1 MTRSSRIYTPRTLLL
16 PFFSSLFVFLFF
28 FFTLLHPSFSRHF
41 SGVAA
46 VESSA
51 PSCDQRA
58 WCCRFSQSWSSVE
71 CALSFVSLSPNP
83 PCVFPLASHHFWH
96 CQVQSSGDREKIKNT
111 VRIKQHKLQAK
122 FYYYTTW
129 LSFDSPSFADGSD
142 GDRLAACR
150 IIFRSGCFDLCRWP
164 IISFQVL
171 RFKVTKSAV
180 TLPAAGRFET
190 DFFAVKKSGKKG
202 RLTSSSQRNSYALLA
217 FGSVSH
223 CHRYL
228 LIRPFF
234 GSKRIFLFFLAGG
247 VYLVQ
252 LKFCCYSVWKEKEI
266 RTLLHILYGLSMTCE
281 RFRLMFDSF
290 LLLKPF
296 VDSVAMIVL
305 LLPPAPAIPYFK
317 KSGSIQAESNT
328 VY

>member
-111 VRIKQHKLQAK
+111 VRIKQQKLQTK

-129 LSFDSPSFADGSD
+129 ISFDSPSFADGLD

-180 TLPAAGRFET
+180 TLSAAGRFET

-234 GSKRIFLFFLAGG
+234 GSKRIFPFFWLG
-247 VYLVQ
+247 
-252 LKFCCYSVWKEKEI
+252 
-266 RTLLHILYGLSMTCE
+266 
-281 RFRLMFDSF
+281 
-290 LLLKPF
+290 
-296 VDSVAMIVL
+296 
-305 LLPPAPAIPYFK
+305 
-317 KSGSIQAESNT
+317 GSIWFSSNFVVIPFGKKKKFGPYSIFFT
-328 VY
+328 AYQ